1 MCLICFNLSTFQKS
15 RKKFLAFSLFSL
27 PLKHLFSYP
36 WGRWLPLGF
45 ILFYFFLYFISY
57 LVGSNSGNNS
67 LVGLCHSLL
76 QCLFILLLCIV
87 YSMNLLNTHI
97 SYVYLTHIFQACGPF
112 HILLSSAWNLPL
124 TVFLNNCYLFF

>member
-36 WGRWLPLGF
+36 WGRWLL
-45 ILFYFFLYFISY
+45 YFFVYFISY
-57 LVGSNSGNNS
+57 LVGSNSGNTS

-76 QCLFILLLCIV
+76 QCLFVLLLCIV

-97 SYVYLTHIFQACGPF
+97 SYVYLTHIFQACSPF
-112 HILLSSAWNLPL
+112 HILLSSAWNPPL
-124 TVFLNNCYLFF
+124 TVFWTIAIFFFFFRSQI